1 MDNYTVKFKESVE
14 KKLNKL
20 DKDIRIMLLGWIKKH
35 LVNTTSPRTH
45 GKALK
50 GALGE
55 LWCYRVGNHRIIA
68 KIQDSDIKIIIVVNI
83 GHRKDIYK

>member
-1 MDNYTVKFKESVE
+1 MPNYTVKFKKSVE
-14 KKLNKL
+14 KKLSKL
-20 DKDIRIMLLGWIKKH
+20 DPDVQIMLLGWIKKH

-55 LWCYRVGNHRIIA
+55 LWRYRVGNYRIVA
-68 KIQDSDIKIIIVVNI
+68 KIEDDDIKIVLVVNI